1 MRNAF
6 LKLMIVMLPIC
17 LLPLPAMAIGISTII
32 CDNNSADW
40 VGFRQKSTLFFTPI
54 YEMRPK
60 KNLWVE
66 LTEGDYCESMQTGSD
81 SFSCRANING
91 TMVTTLVDFD
101 RLVYIKI
108 INDDKTFT
116 YNCIELN

>member
-1 MRNAF
+1 MQNAV
-6 LKLMIVMLPIC
+6 LKFMMVILSLSLAPSPV
-17 LLPLPAMAIGISTII
+17 MAIGLSTII

-40 VGFRQKSTLFFTPI
+40 VGFRKQTSLFASTI

-60 KNLWVE
+60 KNLWIE
-66 LTEGDYCESMQTGSD
+66 LAKGDYCESLLTGSN

-91 TMVTTLVDFD
+91 TIVTTLVDFD
-101 RLVYIKI
+101 KLIYIKI

-116 YNCIELN
+116 YQCIELN